1 MLCNDKITLVKAKLQ
16 EINHIV
22 VHNGRA
28 ENMILVENRF
38 KVDFPIKNI
47 TVKWLKPG

>member
-22 VHNGRA
+22 VQNGR
-28 ENMILVENRF
+28 VENVVLIEYIDTKRI
-38 KVDFPIKNI
+38 FP
-47 TVKWLKPG
+47 